1 MVIEEESEN
10 LTGPEVE
17 QPVIQ
22 EEEIAT
28 ILENFP
34 LGSETLPDLLFS
46 SPEMESVTGDQE
58 ALTLEPAKK
67 RVDQVSDV
75 SKVSPSPGPTVKQA
89 PPIAPAKRRGRRSR
103 LKPLLWTLLTLGVC
117 LWVFSRLPWKS
128 GFVDNI
134 DFFFSK
140 ERSAQ
145 VMPYEGA
152 PPKEMGEHVP
162 SSSKPVVGSY
172 MQLEIAEEI
181 SRSGVELTNLAQVLN
196 IRPWLEGDHVEIG
209 IDLDR
214 LVDYKKTELLKEN
227 VIFVSL
233 ANSRLSPKL
242 NNSVIPVSSEYL
254 KTVRLVQYYED
265 TVRVYLDIEGR
276 VRVAT
281 VALENPPRIFIAVQ
295 Q

>member
-1 MVIEEESEN
+1 
-10 LTGPEVE
+10 
-17 QPVIQ
+17 
-22 EEEIAT
+22 
-28 ILENFP
+28 
-34 LGSETLPDLLFS
+34 
-46 SPEMESVTGDQE
+46 
-58 ALTLEPAKK
+58 
-67 RVDQVSDV
+67 
-75 SKVSPSPGPTVKQA
+75 
-89 PPIAPAKRRGRRSR
+89 
-103 LKPLLWTLLTLGVC
+103 
-117 LWVFSRLPWKS
+117 LPWKS

-145 VMPYEGA
+145 VLLYEGA

-181 SRSGVELTNLAQVLN
+181 SSSPDDAAKTALLPQSRKAGNIHESGSGAERTNLAQVLDV
-196 IRPWLEGDHVEIG
+196 RPWLEGDHVEIG